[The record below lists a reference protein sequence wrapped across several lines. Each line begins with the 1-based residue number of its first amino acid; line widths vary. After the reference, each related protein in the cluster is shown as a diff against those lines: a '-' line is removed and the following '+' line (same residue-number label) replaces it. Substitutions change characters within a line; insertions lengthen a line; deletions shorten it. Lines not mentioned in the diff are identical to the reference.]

1 MKAMMCIKKF
11 LVALYVFLSVLVV
24 SFADTAAF
32 ELGGKDGWGMLQY
45 TENIQMCP
53 GKYGNP
59 GISLSSSIPKITQET
74 DLYLNFDAPSIIDQT
89 SSYTVAS
96 SNMRFAGAEQAK
108 LGAGAARCSP
118 HTKTAGLVLKP
129 QNGSFFAG
137 GGSAGSFTIE
147 FWIAPSVTESGSI
160 ILQWYSAYFEQ
171 ERLTD
176 QHIIAQII
184 QNKLQWDFLNIWQ
197 DTYNNGIPIRLK
209 GRTNLIPSQWSH
221 HLITYDEE
229 VGLLEYRMNGHTEN
243 IVYVTENGRE
253 SDAVLLSKLGHAAD
267 LSVGIHYS
275 GLLDE
280 MKITKRFIEPPTF
293 SEQTALFDR
302 YHLSGGRFESLI
314 IDSGGP
320 MSQAKKL
327 TVSVDTPVQTE
338 AVFFIRS
345 GENRYAWTATEPA
358 WKPVRSG
365 KAITGMQ
372 GRFFQI
378 AGNLY
383 PDADGQKTPIV
394 HSISLEYE
402 KDSEPLP
409 PARLFAAPKD
419 GSIELSWTPS
429 IDFDVKG
436 YMVYYGERRGEYFS
450 AGSPL
455 NVGKVL
461 SCRVPNLDNGKIYFF
476 AVAAYDDEEG
486 TRVGSFSQEV
496 WARPRKE

>member
-1 MKAMMCIKKF
+1 MCIKKIF
-11 LVALYVFLSVLVV
+11 AVLFCFSSLWGV
-24 SFADTAAF
+24 SFTDPAVF
-32 ELGGKDGWGMLQY
+32 ELGGKHGWGMLQY

-59 GISLSSSIPKITQET
+59 GISLNSSAPKITQET
-74 DLYLNFDAPSIIDQT
+74 DLYLNFDSPSIIEET

-96 SNMRFAGAEQAK
+96 SMMRFAGAEQAK
-108 LGAGAARCSP
+108 LGAGAAVCSP
-118 HTKTAGLVLKP
+118 HVKTAGLILKP
-129 QNGSFFAG
+129 RAGSFFAG
-137 GGSAGSFTIE
+137 EGSAGSFTIE
-147 FWIAPSVTESGSI
+147 FWIAPSVTESGSV
-160 ILQWYSAYFEQ
+160 ILQWYSAYFEK

-184 QNKLQWDFLNIWQ
+184 QNKLQWDFFNIWQ
-197 DTYNNGIPIRLK
+197 DKYNNGISIQLK

-229 VGLLEYRMNGHTEN
+229 IGLLEYRMNGHTEN

-253 SDAVLLSKLGHAAD
+253 SDAVLLSKLGHTAD
-267 LSVGIHYS
+267 LSIGVHYS
-275 GLLDE
+275 GMLDE
-280 MKITKRFIEPPTF
+280 MKITKRFIEQPTF
-293 SEQTALFDR
+293 VEQTALFDR
-302 YHLSGGRFESLI
+302 YHLNGGRFESLI
-314 IDSGGP
+314 IDSGGS
-320 MSQAKKL
+320 MSQAKKM
-327 TVSVDTPVQTE
+327 TVSVDTPAQTD

-345 GENRYAWTATEPA
+345 GENRYAWTASEPA
-358 WKPVRSG
+358 WKTVRSG
-365 KAITGMQ
+365 QAITGIQ
-372 GRFFQI
+372 GRFFQV

-383 PDADGQKTPIV
+383 PDAEGQKTPVV
-394 HSISLEYE
+394 HFINLEYE

-450 AGSPL
+450 KSSPL

-461 SCRVPNLDNGKIYFF
+461 SYRIPNLDNGKIYFF

-486 TRVGSFSQEV
+486 TRVGTFSQEV
-496 WARPRKE
+496 WARPRQE